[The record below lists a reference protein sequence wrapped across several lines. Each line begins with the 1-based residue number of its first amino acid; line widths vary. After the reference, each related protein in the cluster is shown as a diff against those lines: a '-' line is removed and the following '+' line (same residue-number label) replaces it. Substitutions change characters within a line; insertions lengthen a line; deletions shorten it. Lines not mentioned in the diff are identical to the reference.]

1 MREAPHLGTCPR
13 PVPTSLI
20 SHARSQR
27 TTMAKPELTLESM
40 QSTIESLED
49 NVTKLHEALEK
60 KGVNSRGTKDIFGR
74 VFSMPVWLFSPT
86 QNTSPSKPTGNDG
99 DYLTLCRPSTCRLTR
114 STRRPSS
121 SSSTTATR
129 TRAPSTSRGGASSP
143 PSSRCSPV
151 RSRPLPHAPA
161 ATLERA
167 SLLVAEGCKC
177 LRVPTCYDVPHRSCA
192 ADGVH
197 EEGDL
202 PQPEQE

>member
-1 MREAPHLGTCPR
+1 MLVPTNERGPHLGTCPR
-13 PVPTSLI
+13 AVPTSLI
-20 SHARSQR
+20 CHARAQR
-27 TTMAKPELTLESM
+27 TMAKPELTLEAM

-86 QNTSPSKPTGNDG
+86 QNTSPSKPTGDDG
-99 DYLTLCRPSTCRLTR
+99 DYLMLCRPSTCRLTR

-151 RSRPLPHAPA
+151 RSRPA
-161 ATLERA
+161 AART
-167 SLLVAEGCKC
+167 
-177 LRVPTCYDVPHRSCA
+177 RS
-192 ADGVH
+192 H
-197 EEGDL
+197 
-202 PQPEQE
+202 P